1 MTTYQGIWS
10 ESVGQH
16 HPLPVL
22 IEFIV
27 VLIRAA
33 GVRPKTDPIPGGPRP
48 ALRHHVTISHRD
60 FVAIISQRKAV
71 ETPKIKGNWK
81 GTLLSSLLSDGI
93 DNALSRGAQPLTL
106 APSHLL

>member
-1 MTTYQGIWS
+1 MITYQRIWS
-10 ESVGQH
+10 KSVSQH

-33 GVRPKTDPIPGGPRP
+33 GVRPETDPVPGGPRP

-60 FVAIISQRKAV
+60 FGAIISQSSRNTEDLK
-71 ETPKIKGNWK
+71 ETGKG
-81 GTLLSSLLSDGI
+81 
-93 DNALSRGAQPLTL
+93 
-106 APSHLL
+106 HF